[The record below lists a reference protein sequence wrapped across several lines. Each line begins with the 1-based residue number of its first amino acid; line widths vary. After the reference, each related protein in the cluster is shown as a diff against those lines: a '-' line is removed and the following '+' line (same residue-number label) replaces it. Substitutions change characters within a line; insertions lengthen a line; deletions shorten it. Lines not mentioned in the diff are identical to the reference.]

1 MNDTN
6 EPNLTGIIAVVSKWK
21 RPILLLVIIATSLAA
36 VTSLFI
42 LPRQYY
48 AGTTVLPVNAMLTDK
63 GRLFNNNIQ
72 ELYSVYGTADD
83 LDRIY
88 TIAKAGNVLGFVV
101 DSLKLAAHFGFAGND
116 EKARTK
122 AVARLKKNVSI
133 TKTESG
139 ALQIDVWDKDADKA
153 AAIANLI
160 IHKTELLGNELLV
173 QANQTII
180 NKLQIDI
187 NEKTKQV
194 MELKDVNASSGSI
207 IINTDENE
215 LLRNELVRDKKLLH
229 EFMLASEAKQP
240 SLMILEKA
248 YPSLKADKPKHFII
262 IVSAFLISL
271 FFAVLAAL
279 VINRL
284 KK

>member
-6 EPNLTGIIAVVSKWK
+6 EPNLTGIIAVVAKWK
-21 RPILLLVIIATSLAA
+21 RPIFLLVIIATSLAA

-101 DSLKLAAHFGFAGND
+101 DSLKLVSHFEIAGND

-160 IHKTELLGNELLV
+160 IQKTELLGNELLV

-180 NKLQIDI
+180 NKLQTDI
-187 NEKTKQV
+187 SEKTKQV

-229 EFMLASEAKQP
+229 EFLLASEARQP

-248 YPSLKADKPKHFII
+248 YPSLKADKPKHRLI
-262 IVSAFLISL
+262 IVSAFLLSL
-271 FFAVLAAL
+271 FFAVMAAL
-279 VINRL
+279 VINRIN
-284 KK
+284 K

>member
-6 EPNLTGIIAVVSKWK
+6 EPNLTGIIAVVAKWK
-21 RPILLLVIIATSLAA
+21 RQIFLLVFIATALAA
-36 VTSLFI
+36 ITSLFI
-42 LPRQYY
+42 LPKQYY
-48 AGTTVLPVNAMLTDK
+48 AGTTVLPVNALLTDK
-63 GRLFNNNIQ
+63 GRIFNNNLQ

-101 DSLKLAAHFGFAGND
+101 DSLKLIAHFGIEGND

-122 AVARLKKNVSI
+122 AVTKLKKNVSI

-139 ALQIDVWDKDADKA
+139 ALQIDVWDKEAGKA
-153 AAIANLI
+153 AIIANLI

-180 NKLQIDI
+180 NKLKADI
-187 NEKTKQV
+187 SEKTKQLQ
-194 MELKDVNASSGSI
+194 EQKEADPSTNTI
-207 IINTDENE
+207 IINADDNE
-215 LLRNELVRDKKLLH
+215 LLRNELLQDKKLLH
-229 EFMLASEAKQP
+229 EFTLASEAKQP

-262 IVSAFLISL
+262 IVSAFLLSF
-271 FFAVLAAL
+271 FFAVLATL
-279 VINRL
+279 VINRI

>member
-1 MNDTN
+1 MIDTN
-6 EPNLTGIIAVVSKWK
+6 ETNLTGIMAVVSKWK
-21 RPILLLVIIATSLAA
+21 RPIFLLVIIATSLAT

-63 GRLFNNNIQ
+63 GRIFNNNIQ

-101 DSLKLAAHFGFAGND
+101 DSLKLAAHFEIAGND

-122 AVARLKKNVSI
+122 AVARLKKMVNI

-139 ALQIDVWDKDADKA
+139 ALQVDVWDKDADKA

-160 IHKTELLGNELLV
+160 IYKTTLLGNELLV
-173 QANQTII
+173 QANQSII

-187 NEKTKQV
+187 SEKTKQL
-194 MELKDVNASSGSI
+194 MELKDANASANTI
-207 IINTDENE
+207 LINTDDNE

-229 EFMLASEAKQP
+229 EFLLASEAKQP

-279 VINRL
+279 VINHI

>member
-6 EPNLTGIIAVVSKWK
+6 EPNLTGIIAVVAKWK
-21 RPILLLVIIATSLAA
+21 RPIFLLVIIATSLAA

-101 DSLKLAAHFGFAGND
+101 DSLKLVSHFEIAGND

-160 IHKTELLGNELLV
+160 IQKTELLGNELLV

-180 NKLQIDI
+180 NKLQTDI
-187 NEKTKQV
+187 SEKTKQV

-229 EFMLASEAKQP
+229 EFLLASEARQP

-248 YPSLKADKPKHFII
+248 YPSLKADKPKHWLI
-262 IVSAFLISL
+262 IVSAFLLSL
-271 FFAVLAAL
+271 FFAVMAAL
-279 VINRL
+279 VINRIN
-284 KK
+284 K

>member
-1 MNDTN
+1 MIDTN
-6 EPNLTGIIAVVSKWK
+6 EMNLTGIMAVVSKWK
-21 RPILLLVIIATSLAA
+21 RPIFLLVIIATSLAA

-48 AGTTVLPVNAMLTDK
+48 AGTTVLPVNAMLSDK

-101 DSLKLAAHFGFAGND
+101 DSLKLAAHFEIAGND

-122 AVARLKKNVSI
+122 AVAKLKKNVSI

>member
-1 MNDTN
+1 MIETN
-6 EPNLTGIIAVVSKWK
+6 ETNLTGIIAVVSKWK
-21 RPILLLVIIATSLAA
+21 RPIFLLVIIATSLAA
-36 VTSLFI
+36 VTSLLI

-101 DSLKLAAHFGFAGND
+101 DSLKLAAHFGIAGND

-122 AVARLKKNVSI
+122 AVAKLKKNVSI

-160 IHKTELLGNELLV
+160 IQKTELLGNELLV

-180 NKLQIDI
+180 NKLQTDI
-187 NEKTKQV
+187 NEKTKQL
-194 MELKDVNASSGSI
+194 MELKDANASSGSI
-207 IINTDENE
+207 IINTDDND

-229 EFMLASEAKQP
+229 EFLLASEAKQP

-262 IVSAFLISL
+262 IVSAFLLSF

-279 VINRL
+279 VINRI

>member
-1 MNDTN
+1 MIETN
-6 EPNLTGIIAVVSKWK
+6 ETNLTGIIAVVSKWK
-21 RPILLLVIIATSLAA
+21 RPIFLLVIIATSLAA

-63 GRLFNNNIQ
+63 GRIFNNNIQ

-101 DSLKLAAHFGFAGND
+101 DSLKLVSHFEIAGND

-122 AVARLKKNVSI
+122 AVTRLKKNVNI

-160 IHKTELLGNELLV
+160 IHKTTLLGNELLV
-173 QANQTII
+173 QANQSII

-187 NEKTKQV
+187 SEKTKQLQ
-194 MELKDVNASSGSI
+194 ELKDTDPSTNNI
-207 IINTDENE
+207 IINTDDNE

-229 EFMLASEAKQP
+229 EFLLASDAKQP

-279 VINRL
+279 VINRI

>member
-279 VINRL
+279 VINHI